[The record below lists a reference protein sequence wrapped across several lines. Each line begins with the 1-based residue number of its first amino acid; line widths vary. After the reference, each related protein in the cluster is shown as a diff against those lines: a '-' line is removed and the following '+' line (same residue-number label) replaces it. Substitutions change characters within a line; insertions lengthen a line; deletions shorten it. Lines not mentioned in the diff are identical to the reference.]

1 MKHSHYTP
9 VLIFIVNSMLFNF
22 SLVSPLQMWQWDSQ
36 AEPSAAGAWE
46 VQRDTTKKIDW
57 LQLTVLGRDLIW
69 TGSNWREVWT
79 GFNSRADL
87 WILRMYT
94 AVGRVH
100 SESSHVQDHIPLA
113 FSLLLWLFT
122 AEGNSLAFGF
132 NVRYV
137 IGWKINVNLK

>member
-22 SLVSPLQMWQWDSQ
+22 SLVSLLRMWQWDSQ

-57 LQLTVLGRDLIW
+57 LQLTVLERDLIW

-87 WILRMYT
+87 WILRMCT
-94 AVGRVH
+94 AVGRIH
-100 SESSHVQDHIPLA
+100 SESGHVRDHIPLA
-113 FSLLLWLFT
+113 FSLSLGLFT